1 MKDFREL
8 LETKEE
14 SKYMSIHHRLFKP
27 IEFENNFSIS
37 IQGSYSHYCN
47 PRQTLSID
55 EYESLEI
62 AIFENDKWIQPHT
75 DKRFLNFSRINELL
89 SHYEESD
96 IAVGGYLPIDLI
108 QDLCEYIEN
117 LP

>member
-8 LETKEE
+8 LEVRGE
-14 SKYMSIHHRLFKP
+14 SKYKGLHNRLFKP
-27 IEFENNFSIS
+27 IEFGNNFSIS

-47 PRQTLSID
+47 PRETLLIN
-55 EYESLEI
+55 EYESMEI
-62 AIFENDKWIQPHT
+62 AIFEDRTWIQPHT
-75 DKRFLNFSRINELL
+75 DERFKNFHRINELL
-89 SHYEESD
+89 DYYEEGD
-96 IAVGGYLPIDLI
+96 VAVGGYLPIDLI